1 MSSNKLIYDKCE
13 TNLRLS
19 YNRNMLDWILYD
31 KKYENDKRCH
41 HKLGLVGGVEVS
53 DVQRN
58 LVDVES
64 ELRGQNHVLY
74 NCPEKKHQLDNNGIS
89 KGYVDVEQKFC
100 KKPKQ
105 VKTSFKT
112 LKDCQMVDFRNVSM
126 DGCPNL

>member
-31 KKYENDKRCH
+31 KKFENDKRCH

-53 DVQRN
+53 EVQRT

-74 NCPEKKHQLDNNGIS
+74 NCPEKNINLRIMELIKICGCRT
-89 KGYVDVEQKFC
+89 KKFC